1 MRRLA
6 VGPVGAYRGNTDA
19 ALAQRIRASDFGSEG
34 RGFESLGPRSL
45 FRKCRT
51 HFLPF
56 WGGSSGVALALRT
69 VAEWP
74 GHRDHGALLLKTYSY
89 VRAEH
94 EREMVARVRFGMPTS
109 PSGTTSEG
117 T

>member
-1 MRRLA
+1 M
-6 VGPVGAYRGNTDA
+6 
-19 ALAQRIRASDFGSEG
+19 
-34 RGFESLGPRSL
+34 
-45 FRKCRT
+45 
-51 HFLPF
+51 
-56 WGGSSGVALALRT
+56 ALALRT